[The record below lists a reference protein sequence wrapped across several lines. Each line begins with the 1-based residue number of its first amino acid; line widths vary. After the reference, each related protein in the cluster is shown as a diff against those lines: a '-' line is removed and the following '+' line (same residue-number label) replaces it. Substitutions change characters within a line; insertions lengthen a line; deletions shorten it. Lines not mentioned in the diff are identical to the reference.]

1 MNAMYQAPDLS
12 PNPAIASII
21 LDEPFGSAYGGQP
34 WNYLEHPDRF
44 SGGVYAKETWMKWKA

>member
-21 LDEPFGSAYGGQP
+21 LDEPFGSAYGGQA